1 MDLFD
6 LLAKDNTQKVA
17 PLAER
22 MKPQNLDDFTGQE
35 HIVGEGKLLTKLI
48 KSDRLSSIILY
59 GPPGCGKT
67 SLAKVVAETTK
78 AEFVVLNAVSSGVKD
93 IRETVQVA
101 KDNLGMYQKR
111 TILFIDEIHRFNK
124 SQQDALLPYVEDGT
138 VILIGATTENPYF
151 EVNSALISRS
161 TVFRMEALKTS
172 DIMRV
177 LSRAISDKS
186 RGLGDY
192 HLKIE
197 DEVLTYIAEMSNGDA
212 RRALNIIELSV
223 LSKDDMSDEV
233 TISREDVNEAM
244 QMKGML
250 YDKSGDNHYDIIS
263 AFIKSMRG
271 SDPDAALYYL
281 GKMIYAGEDPRFIAR
296 RIVIC
301 ASEDVGNADPMAL
314 VLANNAAQ
322 AVDFIGMPEGRII
335 LAQAVTYV
343 ASAPKSNAAYMGIN
357 EALADIEQMPIGPLP
372 FYLKDGTS
380 LRLER
385 KYGTAE
391 GDKRYEYPHNY
402 EDHYIKQQY
411 LPNEIKDKRYYRPS
425 GLGYEKTI
433 EDYLNKTKF
442 KG

>member
-6 LLAKDNTQKVA
+6 LMAKDNIKKMA

-22 MKPQNLDDFTGQE
+22 MKPVKLEDFAGQE
-35 HIVGEGKLLTKLI
+35 NIIGEGKLLTKLI
-48 KSDRLSSIILY
+48 KTDRLSSIILY

-67 SLAKVVAETTK
+67 SLARVIAETTK
-78 AEFVVLNAVSSGVKD
+78 ASFVVLNAVSSGVKE
-93 IRETVQVA
+93 IRETVQLA
-101 KDNLGMYQKR
+101 KDDAAMYSKR

-161 TVFRMEALKTS
+161 TVFRLEALGPEH
-172 DIMRV
+172 IQNII
-177 LSRAISDKS
+177 LRALKDREK
-186 RGLGDY
+186 GLGDY
-192 HLKIE
+192 NVQM
-197 DEVLTYIAEMSNGDA
+197 DASVVQYIAEMSNGDA
-212 RRALNIIELSV
+212 RRALNIIEMSV
-223 LSKDDMSDEV
+223 LSKEDMSNELHL
-233 TISREDVNEAM
+233 SKEDVNEAM

-314 VLANNAAQ
+314 VVANNAAQ

-335 LAQAVTYV
+335 LAQAVTYI
-343 ASAPKSNAAYMGIN
+343 ASAPKSNAAYVGID
-357 EALADIEQMPIGPLP
+357 EVLSDIEQMPIGPLP

-391 GDKRYEYPHNY
+391 GEKRYEYPHSH
-402 EDHYIKQQY
+402 EGHYIHQQY
-411 LPNEIKDKRYYRPS
+411 LPDDLKEKRYYRPTT
-425 GLGYEKTI
+425 LGYEKEIT
-433 EDYLNKTKF
+433 EYLNKTKF
-442 KG
+442 KK